1 MKFLKKLNES
11 IQIAI
16 LTYFVTIVGLIAL
29 LFLFFIGHMDI
40 PLGLLLG
47 GGIVGTLNLFAGLIQ
62 EWTSNK
68 EGAIVS
74 IIFTIIRNIIIV
86 ASMIIIALMY
96 YRWNMPY
103 FNIFAFVGTY
113 TVSIIITLIVHLKE
127 RK

>member
-62 EWTSNK
+62 EWTSSK

-103 FNIFAFVGTY
+103 FNIFAFVGIY